1 MKARPGALWFCL
13 FVISPLLAQESPTI
27 RVTTEEVAFHVRFT
41 DRSGKSVDVQP
52 DEIKIFE
59 DGEEQKLRRLFK
71 GGEPFDV
78 ALLLDVSPST
88 VDIQQGIRDRSID
101 FVAQM
106 PEMNRMLLVS
116 FDDEIYIDCD
126 WTPDLQKVMDTI
138 EELRTNEKG
147 GTALYDAVCL
157 AAQKK
162 FTRKT
167 PRKAMIVYTDGIDHN
182 SDFSRKESIELI
194 EESGI
199 LMFPIQYDSREY
211 YKTMRTRNDPDYDPR
226 TGRRYPDRTGRNPRD
241 PRGRHPDDDDEEPLP
256 NPDPIP
262 GTGAPTIGGIMI
274 GGGRTERERE
284 TYKAQQMYK
293 SAKDYLSELA
303 QVSGGRYFETPG
315 ISALEIAYSKIIDEL
330 SDVYTVT
337 YVPTRKHKDGK
348 FHRVKIDVVREGVAV
363 VSTRAGYWA
372 K

>member
-41 DRSGKSVDVQP
+41 DQAGKSVEVQP
-52 DEIKIFE
+52 DEIRIFE
-59 DGEEQKLRRLFK
+59 DGEEQRLRRLFK

-78 ALLLDVSPST
+78 GLLLDISPST

-126 WTPDLQKVMDTI
+126 WTADLQKVMDTI
-138 EELRTNEKG
+138 EGLRTNEKG

-157 AAQKK
+157 SAQKK

-182 SDFSRKESIELI
+182 SGFSRKESVELI

-226 TGRRYPDRTGRNPRD
+226 TGRRYPDRRD
-241 PRGRHPDDDDEEPLP
+241 PRRRDPDDDDEPLP

-262 GTGAPTIGGIMI
+262 GTSPPTIGGIMI
-274 GGGRTERERE
+274 GGRGSERERE
-284 TYKAQQMYK
+284 TYKAQQMYN

-303 QVSGGRYFETPG
+303 RVSGGRYFETPG

-337 YVPTRKHKDGK
+337 YVPTRKAKDGK

-363 VSTRAGYWA
+363 TSPRAGYWA
-372 K
+372 R